1 MAISEKTIKLLW
13 SNSAGRCSFTDC
25 NERLTVGQSA
35 HSVPHTLGEM
45 AHIKGK
51 NKGSNRYDENQTD
64 EQRDSYENLILL
76 CPNHHTQ
83 IDKAENA
90 KIFTVNVLKEMKI
103 NHEAKISKRLE
114 SVNISSIEEL
124 KNNISIC
131 LAENRQSWLQ
141 YGPISEIA
149 RKNPHS
155 EEIYALWTSE
165 RLSTIVPNNRMIVVL
180 LDAYRDLFD
189 RSDQVI
195 VSQFLAHVRS
205 YEKWVNDEIPYQAV
219 FRYPVEFEDLIVRK

>member
-1 MAISEKTIKLLW
+1 
-13 SNSAGRCSFTDC
+13 
-25 NERLTVGQSA
+25 
-35 HSVPHTLGEM
+35 
-45 AHIKGK
+45 
-51 NKGSNRYDENQTD
+51 
-64 EQRDSYENLILL
+64 
-76 CPNHHTQ
+76 
-83 IDKAENA
+83 
-90 KIFTVNVLKEMKI
+90 MKI